1 MDPVRLHRREFLQ
14 RACAFRVVYSARDW
28 RALRGPSRIGP
39 QGSPTS
45 RKFASCHSPIRR
57 FNALFPALSLS
68 RGGLRSPGPRPQP
81 RHDVLQ
87 PFRDA
92 ARLYPNLAVHWAA
105 DAESLLRRAEGCI
118 CCLSRTPSILAGCL
132 SVSANVRGELAIAV
146 ISVWRSRRRVR
157 NREMPSVETGQQ
169 ALATMASCSAC
180 GSASVE
186 PSSNTGGWG
195 SWTRWL

>member
-68 RGGLRSPGPRPQP
+68 RGGFGRRGRGRSLGTT
-81 RHDVLQ
+81 
-87 PFRDA
+87 FC
-92 ARLYPNLAVHWAA
+92 NL
-105 DAESLLRRAEGCI
+105 SGMQQGCI
-118 CCLSRTPSILAGCL
+118 PT
-132 SVSANVRGELAIAV
+132 
-146 ISVWRSRRRVR
+146 WQF
-157 NREMPSVETGQQ
+157 TGLQMLKAFFDVQ
-169 ALATMASCSAC
+169 KD
-180 GSASVE
+180 ASVA
-186 PSSNTGGWG
+186 
-195 SWTRWL
+195 